1 MNLDKYVPVGI
12 DSETIPTQNV
22 DTIEMLKVT
31 SAKDVVLPSLTKTEL
46 LEALKGQPYPL
57 GGLKVDELKKLWMD
71 EFGGPLLLKEF
82 EKAYRRTSFDAVAGG
97 EVVAVAGHVFGINQ
111 TVSNYRWL
119 EQGTP
124 ESNMLPVPSGPTEAE
139 LIDKFFRWL
148 ENANDWARGQSKQL
162 LLVGAN
168 VRNFDM
174 KFLARRALYHN
185 VDLPNFGICDTSY
198 ISRRYFDVIEAFG
211 FYDRGDK
218 TRYSLKRICDFLGI
232 ESPKVDEFG
241 EIDGSMV
248 WDIWANNG
256 KDGAER
262 ISKYCARDA
271 VVLEPIFNKLHWL
284 VE

>member
-1 MNLDKYVPVGI
+1 MNLDKLVVVGT
-12 DSETIPTQNV
+12 DSETIPAQNP
-22 DTIEMLKVT
+22 DFIEALKVS
-31 SAKDVVLPSLTKTEL
+31 SARDVVLPSMTKTEL
-46 LEALKGQPYPL
+46 LEALKDQPYPL

-71 EFGGPLLLKEF
+71 AFGGDLLLKEF
-82 EKAYRRTSFDAVAGG
+82 QRQYRKTSFDAVAGG
-97 EVVAVAGHVFGINQ
+97 EVVAVAGHVFGMNQ

-119 EQGTP
+119 EEGTP
-124 ESNMLPVPSGPTEAE
+124 ESNMMPVPSGPTEAE
-139 LIDKFFRWL
+139 LIDKYFRWL
-148 ENANDWARGQSKQL
+148 ENVNDWARGQGKTL

-174 KFLARRALYHN
+174 KFLSRRALHLN
-185 VDLPNFGICDTSY
+185 VNLPNFGICDTSY

-256 KDGAER
+256 KQGAER

>member
-1 MNLDKYVPVGI
+1 MNLDKLVVVGT
-12 DSETIPTQNV
+12 DSETIPAQNP
-22 DTIEMLKVT
+22 DFIEALKVS
-31 SAKDVVLPSLTKTEL
+31 SARDVTLPSLTKTEL
-46 LEALKGQPYPL
+46 LDALKDQPYPL

-71 EFGGPLLLKEF
+71 AFGGDLLLKEF
-82 EKAYRRTSFDAVAGG
+82 QRQYRKTSFDAVAGG
-97 EVVAVAGHVFGINQ
+97 EVVAVAGHVFGMNQ

-119 EQGTP
+119 EEGTP
-124 ESNMLPVPSGPTEAE
+124 ESNMMPVPGGPTEAE
-139 LIDKFFRWL
+139 LIDKYFRWL
-148 ENANDWARGQSKQL
+148 ENVNDWARGQGKTL

-174 KFLARRALYHN
+174 KFLSRRALHLN

-218 TRYSLKRICDFLGI
+218 TRYSLKRICDYLGI

-256 KDGAER
+256 KQGAER
-262 ISKYCARDA
+262 ICKYCARDA